1 MCHGRGLCAYDGVE
15 DGRTADGAAGT
26 VQCLCKEPYSGAGCD
41 KIADYASAET
51 TEHTT
56 LFWVGLFTLFVGLGL
71 FVGARRQQLA
81 VLASGSLDLVRTY
94 ASKEIEVQ
102 QYASGR
108 AGGGMSYQQQEHQ
121 RFLEDPLD
129 DGDGQTFSL

>member
-1 MCHGRGLCAYDGVE
+1 MSLIEIVAILGHGFRAHSFG
-15 DGRTADGAAGT
+15 
-26 VQCLCKEPYSGAGCD
+26 S
-41 KIADYASAET
+41 KIFPPARSASLPRARA
-51 TEHTT
+51 
-56 LFWVGLFTLFVGLGL
+56 LQIGLFTLFVGLGL

-108 AGGGMSYQQQEHQ
+108 AGGGLSYQQQEHQ